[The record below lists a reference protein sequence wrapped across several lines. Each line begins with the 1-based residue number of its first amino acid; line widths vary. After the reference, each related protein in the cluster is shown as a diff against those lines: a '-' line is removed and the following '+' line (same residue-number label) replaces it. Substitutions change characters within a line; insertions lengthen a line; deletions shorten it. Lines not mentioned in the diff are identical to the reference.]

1 MNQHLAYFN
10 TGERG
15 NAIEGWGYIDERIS
29 TLLGPQAFGSRRR
42 NPYGLHKDLDIFDK
56 ELNQMTTKYCPHSLE
71 NFCEKIFKGMRANTD
86 LLSLHT

>member
-29 TLLGPQAFGSRRR
+29 TSLDSQAFGSRRC
-42 NPYGLHKDLDIFDK
+42 NPYGLA
-56 ELNQMTTKYCPHSLE
+56 
-71 NFCEKIFKGMRANTD
+71 GG
-86 LLSLHT
+86 